1 MKVLA
6 RRDRIGAIPA
16 EVLLVAFDEPEL
28 LRQTLLR
35 DLDCPYPVLV
45 DRDGASYR
53 RWGLGRAPVS
63 RIWLDPRV
71 WLAYAR
77 LIAGGERPRALGR
90 DTLQLGGDFVVGPD
104 GTIVY
109 ARPQERDDR
118 PPVAVLL
125 RELEAAA
132 RGAPGA

>member
-1 MKVLA
+1 MKVLE
-6 RRDRIGAIPA
+6 RRDRIDAIPA
-16 EVLLVAFDEPEL
+16 GVLLVAFDEPEL
-28 LRQTLLR
+28 LRRTLLH

-45 DRDGASYR
+45 DRDRSAYR
-53 RWGLGRAPVS
+53 RWGLARAPVA
-63 RIWLDPRV
+63 RVWLDPRV

-77 LIAGGERPRALGR
+77 LIAGGERPRALGA

-125 RELEAAA
+125 RELEAARRA
-132 RGAPGA
+132 SGA

>member
-1 MKVLA
+1 MKVLG
-6 RRDRIGAIPA
+6 RRDRIDAIPA
-16 EVLLVAFDEPEL
+16 GVLLVAHDEPEL
-28 LRQTLLR
+28 LRRTLLR
-35 DLDCPYPVLV
+35 DLDCPYPLLV

-53 RWGLGRAPVS
+53 LWGMGRGSVA

-71 WLAYAR
+71 WVGYAR
-77 LIAGGERPRALGR
+77 LIVGGERPRALGR
-90 DTLQLGGDFVVGPD
+90 DTLQLGGDFVGGPD

>member
-1 MKVLA
+1 MLV
-6 RRDRIGAIPA
+6 RRDRIDAIPA
-16 EVLLVAFDEPEL
+16 GVLLVAHDEPEL
-28 LRQTLLR
+28 LRRTLLR
-35 DLDCPYPVLV
+35 DLDCPYPLLV

-53 RWGLGRAPVS
+53 LWGMGRGSVA

-71 WLAYAR
+71 WVGYAR
-77 LIAGGERPRALGR
+77 LIVGGERPRALAR
-90 DTLQLGGDFVVGPD
+90 APLQLGGALVVGPP
-104 GTIVY
+104 GPNVY
-109 ARPQERDDR
+109 ARPHARGGR

>member
-1 MKVLA
+1 MA
-6 RRDRIGAIPA
+6 RAS
-16 EVLLVAFDEPEL
+16 VA
-28 LRQTLLR
+28 
-35 DLDCPYPVLV
+35 
-45 DRDGASYR
+45 
-53 RWGLGRAPVS
+53 

-71 WLAYAR
+71 WLGYAR
-77 LIAGGERPRALGR
+77 LIASGERPRALGR

-109 ARPQERDDR
+109 ARPQARDDR

-132 RGAPGA
+132 RGAPGT

>member
-1 MKVLA
+1 MKVLG
-6 RRDRIGAIPA
+6 RGDRIDAIPA
-16 EVLLVAFDEPEL
+16 AVLLVAFDEPEL
-28 LRQTLLR
+28 LRRTLLR
-35 DLDCPYPVLV
+35 ELDCPYPVLI
-45 DRDGASYR
+45 DRDRSAYR
-53 RWGLGRAPVS
+53 RWGLGRARTA

-90 DTLQLGGDFVVGPD
+90 DTLQLGGDFVVGPG